1 MDVGELI
8 DILRAYTDPHQRE
21 TAEKQLEQVHKII
34 GFAPSLLQVVMT
46 GSVEMPV
53 RQAGAIYLKN
63 LLVQFCQEKEP
74 PPQPQPLPFHIHEQ
88 DRAMVCK
95 ALVGAMVHAPE
106 LIRVQLSSCLGCV
119 LKSDFPGRWMGV
131 VYKVIVYL
139 QSPESASW
147 AGALLALYTFVK
159 NYKYKP
165 EEQEPLREAMQ
176 LLLSLLQQRLAQLLA
191 DQSET
196 SVLLQKLILKIYSA
210 LVQYHFPLGLISRK
224 VLTQWMELLAVI
236 LFRPVPD
243 SGQCHR
249 PGPRGEMPPDVNII
263 DDPRASEVDI
273 LAVTFEE
280 FGNLDS
286 AILPCAELGDDEI
299 VCQVLEPSQMNSDS
313 DDDAPPTPQPSSADF
328 SLGLDDALLYL

>member
-1 MDVGELI
+1 
-8 DILRAYTDPHQRE
+8 
-21 TAEKQLEQVHKII
+21 
-34 GFAPSLLQVVMT
+34 
-46 GSVEMPV
+46 
-53 RQAGAIYLKN
+53 
-63 LLVQFCQEKEP
+63 
-74 PPQPQPLPFHIHEQ
+74 
-88 DRAMVCK
+88 MVCK

-210 LVQYHFPLGLISRK
+210 LVQYHFPLGLISHK

-243 SGQCHR
+243 
-249 PGPRGEMPPDVNII
+249 VAN
-263 DDPRASEVDI
+263 EVDEGERPELPWWKCNKWALHI
-273 LAVTFEE
+273 VIRICERYASAGFHSKEFREFADLFINLRNKRIHLAVIRLLHQHLHQHLYIPPRVVQLLFK
-280 FGNLDS
+280 F
-286 AILPCAELGDDEI
+286 ILL
-299 VCQVLEPSQMNSDS
+299 
-313 DDDAPPTPQPSSADF
+313 
-328 SLGLDDALLYL
+328 ALLFFQISRSPTTGTQTQPVSAEDTPATSDMI